1 MIDKIRISRKAWYF
15 IHLALIAWVA
25 WIFAGIAGR
34 TAVGIISDKF
44 ERPAAGVERTYAAPP
59 LQRARDY
66 SVIVRQNIFN
76 SALAAKYASGEIEEA
91 PIGAPSVDVT
101 PDAPRTTL
109 DIKLV
114 GTVLDTSGKY
124 KMAAIESKSG
134 GEQKLY
140 RIGDKVEGATIV
152 SVERYR
158 VGLLHGGAVEILE
171 LDFTANGALAPG
183 AGAGAAAASFSRG
196 AQVQRIGEGQYAVSK
211 QYVDAQLAN
220 INRLLT
226 EVRAVPNIGKE
237 GKTEG
242 FKIFAIKKGSIFD
255 KIGLENH
262 DVVQRI
268 NGVELNSAEKALEL
282 FQAFRNETN
291 FEVDLQRKSQKNTL
305 RFTIQ

>member
-1 MIDKIRISRKAWYF
+1 MIDKLRISRKAWYF

-183 AGAGAAAASFSRG
+183 AGAGASAASFSRG
-196 AQVQRIGEGQYAVSK
+196 RRSSGSARPSTPCRSNTWTPSSPTSTGCSRKCAPCPTSARK
-211 QYVDAQLAN
+211 A
-220 INRLLT
+220 R
-226 EVRAVPNIGKE
+226 P
-237 GKTEG
+237 
-242 FKIFAIKKGSIFD
+242 KGSRYSRS
-255 KIGLENH
+255 KRGLSST
-262 DVVQRI
+262 RSAWKTTTWC
-268 NGVELNSAEKALEL
+268 NG
-282 FQAFRNETN
+282 
-291 FEVDLQRKSQKNTL
+291 
-305 RFTIQ
+305 